1 MYFALPKY
9 GMYYKTQKKWQDKNE
24 LGKNVL
30 VSSPILLEVG
40 SLRFKGSWAGG
51 SCGEFFLRSLPA
63 TDLVVDAGNI
73 SNCCLIEAC
82 SAVGPATL
90 RFPRGL
96 LRLPP
101 WRLCWAPGRLVSG
114 SWRSWLSLS
123 PLWMCCNRAVIL
135 LPPQSWRLNLGPSS
149 EVECSLMQQLARAPG
164 SSTAAQPQRPPPSA
178 LLFSPLGA

>member
-1 MYFALPKY
+1 M
-9 GMYYKTQKKWQDKNE
+9 
-24 LGKNVL
+24 
-30 VSSPILLEVG
+30 SSPILLEVG